1 MYDFYERLR
10 NGESAED
17 IAKSITDELNKAQAK
32 RDEEAKKAEE
42 ASKRDQNKKTDADII
57 VKCLN
62 TYLKNYYN
70 FDTTLTTEDF
80 MATIDASVKFAN
92 KFGSI
97 FEEVKATPKKVKVSL
112 KDKDIDEVF
121 DSLFEKMGW

>member
-42 ASKRDQNKKTDADII
+42 ASKREKSKTTDAEAI
-57 VKCLN
+57 VKGLN
-62 TYLKNYYN
+62 AYLKTYYN
-70 FDTTLTTEDF
+70 YDTELTIEDF
-80 MATIDASVKFAN
+80 VSTIDTSMKLAE
-92 KFGSI
+92 KFGSF
-97 FEEVKATPKKVKVSL
+97 FEEAKKVPKKVKVSI
-112 KDKDIDEVF
+112 KDKDVDEVF

>member
-1 MYDFYERLR
+1 MYDFYERLK

-32 RDEEAKKAEE
+32 RDEEKAKAEE
-42 ASKRDQNKKTDADII
+42 ASKRNATKKADAEVIANA
-57 VKCLN
+57 LN
-62 TYLKNYYN
+62 AYLEKYYGHK
-70 FDTTLTTEDF
+70 DKIAIEDF
-80 MATIDASVKFAN
+80 MSTIDASVKLAD

-121 DSLFEKMGW
+121 DNLFEKMGW

>member
-32 RDEEAKKAEE
+32 RDEEKAKSEE
-42 ASKRDQNKKTDADII
+42 ASKREKSKATDAEAI
-57 VKCLN
+57 VTGLN
-62 TYLKNYYN
+62 AYLKTYYN
-70 FDTTLTTEDF
+70 YDTELTVEDF
-80 MATIDASVKFAN
+80 VSTIDTSMKLADKLGN
-92 KFGSI
+92 LFGEI
-97 FEEVKATPKKVKVSL
+97 KDAPKKVKVSV

-121 DSLFEKMGW
+121 DNLFEKMGW

>member
-1 MYDFYERLR
+1 MYDFYERLK

-32 RDEEAKKAEE
+32 RDEEKAKAEE
-42 ASKRDQNKKTDADII
+42 ASKRNATKKADAEVIANA
-57 VKCLN
+57 LN
-62 TYLKNYYN
+62 AYLEKYYGHK
-70 FDTTLTTEDF
+70 DKIAVEDF
-80 MATIDASVKFAN
+80 MSTIDASVKLAD

-97 FEEVKATPKKVKVSL
+97 FKEVKATPKKVKVSL

-121 DSLFEKMGW
+121 DNLFEKMGW

>member
-1 MYDFYERLR
+1 MYDFYERLK

-32 RDEEAKKAEE
+32 RDEEKAKAEE
-42 ASKRDQNKKTDADII
+42 ASKRNATKKADAEVIANALNAYLEKYYGYKNKIAI
-57 VKCLN
+57 
-62 TYLKNYYN
+62 
-70 FDTTLTTEDF
+70 EDF
-80 MATIDASVKFAN
+80 MSTIDASVKLAD

-121 DSLFEKMGW
+121 DNLFEKMGW

>member
-42 ASKRDQNKKTDADII
+42 ASKRDQNKKADADTI

-62 TYLKNYYN
+62 TYLKTYYN
-70 FDTTLTTEDF
+70 HDTELTVEDF
-80 MATIDASVKFAN
+80 MSTIDTSMKLAE
-92 KFGSI
+92 KFGSF
-97 FEEVKATPKKVKVSL
+97 FEEAKKVPKKVKVAV
-112 KDKDIDEVF
+112 KDQDIDEIF
-121 DSLFEKMGW
+121 DNLFEKMGW

>member
-1 MYDFYERLR
+1 MYDFYERLK

-32 RDEEAKKAEE
+32 RDEEKAKAEE
-42 ASKRDQNKKTDADII
+42 ASKRNATKKADAEVIANA
-57 VKCLN
+57 LN
-62 TYLKNYYN
+62 AYLEKYYGHK
-70 FDTTLTTEDF
+70 DKIAVEDF
-80 MATIDASVKFAN
+80 MSTIDASVKLAD

-121 DSLFEKMGW
+121 DNLFEKMGW

>member
-32 RDEEAKKAEE
+32 RDEEKAKAEE
-42 ASKRDQNKKTDADII
+42 ASKREKSKTTDAETI
-57 VKCLN
+57 VRCLN
-62 TYLKNYYN
+62 AYLKTYYN
-70 FDTTLTTEDF
+70 YDTELTVEDF
-80 MATIDASVKFAN
+80 MSTIDTSMKLADKL
-92 KFGSI
+92 GSF
-97 FEEVKATPKKVKVSL
+97 FEEAKKVPKKVKVSV

-121 DSLFEKMGW
+121 DNLFEKMGW

>member
-32 RDEEAKKAEE
+32 RDEEKAKAEE
-42 ASKRDQNKKTDADII
+42 ASKREKSKATDAEAI
-57 VKCLN
+57 VRCLN
-62 TYLKNYYN
+62 AYLKTYYN
-70 FDTTLTTEDF
+70 YDTELTVEDF
-80 MATIDASVKFAN
+80 MSTIDTSMKLADKLGN
-92 KFGSI
+92 LFGEI
-97 FEEVKATPKKVKVSL
+97 KDVPKKVKVTV

-121 DSLFEKMGW
+121 DNLFEKMGW

>member
-32 RDEEAKKAEE
+32 RDEEKTKAEE
-42 ASKRDQNKKTDADII
+42 ASKREKSKVTDAEAI
-57 VKCLN
+57 VKGLN
-62 TYLKNYYN
+62 AYLKTYYN
-70 FDTTLTTEDF
+70 HDTELTVEDF
-80 MATIDASVKFAN
+80 MSTIDTSMKLAEKFSS
-92 KFGSI
+92 F
-97 FEEVKATPKKVKVSL
+97 FEEAKKVPKKVKVSV

-121 DSLFEKMGW
+121 DNLFEKMGW

>member
-1 MYDFYERLR
+1 MYDFYERLK

-42 ASKRDQNKKTDADII
+42 ATKRNATKKADAEAIANALNAYLEKYYGYKNKIA
-57 VKCLN
+57 V
-62 TYLKNYYN
+62 
-70 FDTTLTTEDF
+70 EDF
-80 MATIDASVKFAN
+80 MSTIDASVKLAD
-92 KFGSI
+92 KFGSL
-97 FEEVKATPKKVKVSL
+97 FEEVKSTPKKVKVSL

-121 DSLFEKMGW
+121 DNLFEKMGW